1 MRCRVGVSAMGQL
14 RHFHESPLG
23 DSEGA
28 VCGVGAVSEGRR
40 VGLCGAVGWGGDTR
54 GPHTAHPAP
63 QLPPQSSPLSFMD
76 ITALEMSCMASYG
89 APVFPYIAFG
99 GYPGQWGCGVMWG
112 DVGWCGVL

>member
-1 MRCRVGVSAMGQL
+1 MGGGT
-14 RHFHESPLG
+14 PLPAAG
-23 DSEGA
+23 GPGEARG
-28 VCGVGAVSEGRR
+28 GG
-40 VGLCGAVGWGGDTR
+40 GGDTR

-112 DVGWCGVL
+112 AMGWCGVL